1 MKLYHYSDTHYDV
14 LMSRRASGL
23 PAPEGVKVSED
34 YLDHISFFF
43 DPIPSKIMPEVFS
56 KGHPFWYAGHRL
68 YEHIIDVNELE
79 DGIRFHVVESLRK
92 TALLDQFEE
101 EHNWVDDDPVLLR
114 KWNNLIAD
122 ETLKNG
128 EAGRSRTR
136 LKIQISKNTGITA
149 SCFIAASQREDF
161 HFGYNKYAANV
172 PHLMLYPESGK
183 IIIREVNE
191 LKIGSDYRKKV
202 FP

>member
-14 LMSRRASGL
+14 LLTRRMTGQA
-23 PAPEGVKVSED
+23 APEGVKVSDD

-43 DPIPSKIMPEVFS
+43 DPIPSKILPEVFS
-56 KGHPFWYAGHRL
+56 KGHPFWYTGHRI

-79 DGIRFHVVESLRK
+79 DGIRFHVVESLMK
-92 TALLDQFEE
+92 TKLLDEFSE
-101 EHNWVDDDPVLLR
+101 EHNWVDDDPILLR
-114 KWNNLIAD
+114 KWENLIAG
-122 ETLKNG
+122 ETLKAG

-149 SCFIAASQREDF
+149 SCFIAASQRDDF
-161 HFGYNKYAANV
+161 HYGYNKYAANV
-172 PHLMLYPESGK
+172 PHLMLYPEGGK
-183 IIIREVNE
+183 IIVREVNE
-191 LKIGSDYRKKV
+191 LKIGSDFRKKV